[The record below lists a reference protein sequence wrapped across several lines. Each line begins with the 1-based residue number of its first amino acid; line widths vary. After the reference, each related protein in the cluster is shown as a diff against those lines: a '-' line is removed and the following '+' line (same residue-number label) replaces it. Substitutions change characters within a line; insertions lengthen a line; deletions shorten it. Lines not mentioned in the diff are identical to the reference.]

1 MHDQPLT
8 VSEEDSAVNV
18 AELMVTQKPK
28 IYPVVN
34 AQGVLTGL
42 LTREQVLRA
51 LKDNRRGCD

>member
-8 VSEEDSAVNV
+8 VSESDSVVDV

-28 IYPVVN
+28 IYPVVD
-34 AQGVLTGL
+34 AQKRLVGL

-51 LKDNRRGCD
+51 LKDSRRACA